1 MKKRLFTPGPTPIP
15 ESVMLAMAQPILHH
29 RNKDFEEI
37 FREVNL
43 GLQYLY
49 QTSRPVLTFA
59 SSGTGAMEAAFVS
72 CLSKGDTIINIE
84 GGKFGERWTKIPQ
97 AYGVHVDLIK
107 VEWGKSATAD
117 DIKIRLKTNP
127 KIKAVVM
134 THSETS
140 TGAFTDVKEISKV
153 VRENSDALVMVD
165 GVTSVGAMELKF
177 DDWGLDTVATGSQK
191 GLMLPPGL
199 GFCAVSERAMKAR
212 ETSDLPKF
220 YFDFKRAEKELSAFT
235 TPFTPAISLIIGL
248 RESLRLIRE
257 EGIESVWKRHS
268 HMAESCRLA
277 VKALGLEVFAE
288 KPANSVTAVKVPSG
302 LDADMVFKTMRSKYG
317 ITLASGQD
325 HLKGKIFR
333 ISHLGHYDIFDMVTV
348 IAGIENTLYDLKFKF
363 DPGSGLQAIQQYI
376 LITSN

>member
-37 FREVNL
+37 FREVNT

-49 QTSRPVLTFA
+49 QTARPVLTFA

-97 AYGVHVDLIK
+97 SYGVNVDVMKI
-107 VEWGKSATAD
+107 EWGKSVTPD
-117 DIKIRLKTNP
+117 EVKTRLKSNP
-127 KIKAVVM
+127 KVKAVVM

-140 TGAFTDVKEISKV
+140 TGALTDVKEIAKI
-153 VRENSDALVMVD
+153 VRDNSDALVMVD

-177 DDWGLDTVATGSQK
+177 DEWGLDTVATGSQK

-220 YFDFKRAEKELSAFT
+220 YFDIKRAAKELNAHT

-248 RESLRLIRE
+248 RESLRMIKE
-257 EGIESVWKRHS
+257 EGIENVWMRHAQ
-268 HMAESCRLA
+268 MAESCRLA
-277 VKALGLEVFAE
+277 VRALGLEVFAE
-288 KPANSVTAVKVPSG
+288 MPANSVTAVKVPDG
-302 LDADMVFKTMRSKYG
+302 LDADQVFKIMRSKYG
-317 ITLASGQD
+317 MTLAGGQD

-333 ISHLGHYDIFDMVTV
+333 ISHLGYYDIFDMITV
-348 IAGIENTLYDLKFKF
+348 IAGIENTLHDLHYKLV
-363 DPGSGLQAIQQYI
+363 PGNGVRAIQAY
-376 LITSN
+376 LLGSSR

>member
-37 FREVNL
+37 FQEVNG

-59 SSGTGAMEAAFVS
+59 SSGTGAMEAAFVN

-97 AYGVHVDLIK
+97 SYGIDVDTLK

-117 DIKIRLKTNP
+117 DVKKQIKNNP

-140 TGAFTDVKEISKV
+140 TGAFTDVKAIAKV
-153 VRENSDALVMVD
+153 VRENSDALIMVD

-177 DDWGLDTVATGSQK
+177 DEWGLDTVATGSQK

-199 GFCAVSERAMKAR
+199 GFCAVSERAVKAR

-220 YFDFKRAEKELSAFT
+220 YFDFKRAEKELKAHT
-235 TPFTPAISLIIGL
+235 TPFTPAISLIVGL

-257 EGIESVWKRHS
+257 EGIENVWHRHAQ
-268 HMAESCRLA
+268 MAESCRLA
-277 VKALGLEVFAE
+277 VKALGLEIFAE
-288 KPANSVTAVKVPSG
+288 KPANSVTAVKVPAG
-302 LDADMVFKTMRSKYG
+302 LDADMVFKTMRSSYG
-317 ITLASGQD
+317 MTLAGGQD

-333 ISHLGHYDIFDMVTV
+333 ISHLGYYDIFDMVTV
-348 IAGIENTLYDLKFKF
+348 IAGIENTLHHLKFDF
-363 DPGSGLQAIQQYI
+363 EPGSGLTAIQRY
-376 LITSN
+376 LLNPSN